1 MAVDLRERADGR
13 TGWHRPDPAIFAD
26 PWAPGGPLWDAEL
39 DGADLVEVPPAW
51 VRDGTVED
59 ADPDGSL
66 LIDPDAQI
74 AALADREG
82 AGLAA
87 LLAMIDPRT
96 VDTLHLDEVAAA
108 ARRVESWAHAVLAR
122 IAGEMAAR
130 STWAPDWPTSVGVQ
144 RQETAS
150 DELAIRL
157 NLGRQTARSLVDEG
171 VAYRTYV
178 QATGEALRDG
188 RIDPP
193 RARVLVDRLRE
204 VDGFTAAEVEHRVL
218 PGAPDRTVAQLRRD
232 VDRALLE
239 VDPDG
244 GALRRTRSRAD
255 RRVSRPKPLADGL
268 AGLWAVLPAED
279 AARLDRNLDASAR
292 ALRALRARG
301 DRRSHAQL
309 RADALV
315 DAVMVGPAW
324 AVLMPEHVGSAP
336 EDPAP
341 SRMPPRAEVRVTV
354 ALSTLLGMDEQP
366 ADLDGYGPIDATTAR
381 ALAAGGTWRRL
392 VTDPLTGAVLDVGR
406 SRYRPPADLA
416 AHVIA
421 RDRTCARPGCTV
433 PASAC
438 DLDHTVPW
446 NDGGTTTADNLGPL
460 CRRDHLL
467 KTHGGHRLE
476 QPAPGE
482 FIWTTPRGT
491 RVRSVPGRDGEHSR
505 LPRVALAQRIATGT
519 AERVQKLAGVDAQF
533 PRTVGMSQRVADGA
547 APPPLGER
555 PAWPDPDGPIPF

>member
-1 MAVDLRERADGR
+1 MAVDLRERVDDR

-26 PWAPGGPLWDAEL
+26 PWVPGGPLWDAEL

-51 VRDGTVED
+51 VRDGTFED
-59 ADPDGSL
+59 ADPDGPL
-66 LIDPDAQI
+66 LIDPEAQI
-74 AALADREG
+74 AALAQREG

-108 ARRVESWAHAVLAR
+108 ARRVESWAHAALAR
-122 IAGEMAAR
+122 VAGEMAAR
-130 STWAPDWPTSVGVQ
+130 STWAPDWPTSVGVH
-144 RQETAS
+144 RQEAAS

-178 QATGEALRDG
+178 PATGEALRDG

-255 RRVSRPKPLADGL
+255 RRVSRPRPLADGL
-268 AGLWAVLPAED
+268 AGIWAVLPAED

-292 ALRALRARG
+292 ALLARG

-315 DAVMVGPAW
+315 DAVMVGPGW
-324 AVLMPEHVGSAP
+324 AVLMPEHVGSEHRTHTEGPTESVGAWAGWDQRTP
-336 EDPAP
+336 DDTAAANAQPSHLAP
-341 SRMPPRAEVRVTV
+341 SRIPPRAEVRVTV
-354 ALSTLLGMDEQP
+354 ALSTLLGLDEQP
-366 ADLDGYGPIDATTAR
+366 ADLDGHGPIDATTAR

-406 SRYRPPADLA
+406 TRYRPPADLA

-421 RDRTCARPGCTV
+421 RDRTCARPGCSV

-446 NDGGTTTADNLGPL
+446 SDGGTTSADNLGPL

-482 FIWTTPRGT
+482 FVWTTPRGT
-491 RVRSVPGRDGEHSR
+491 RVRSVPGRDGEHGR
-505 LPRVALAQRIATGT
+505 MPRVG
-519 AERVQKLAGVDAQF
+519 
-533 PRTVGMSQRVADGA
+533 P
-547 APPPLGER
+547 GESR
-555 PAWPDPDGPIPF
+555 SWPDPDGPIPS